1 MDNVLLLCRKK
12 FVQRSLGRRQFRFTC
27 SSNNLVCPETLYLAN
42 LWKERSESV
51 KRSITRHLCGD
62 SNPRTNVS
70 QTTRDSQRWQMQ
82 SDIGLS
88 REDKDIDWHVRVTG
102 KVASLI
108 HSTIPSSPEAFPP
121 ASLYFTWTLLT
132 EGFECF
138 IFFRVI
144 SLSRSDGN
152 CTLVRFVSM
161 ESVLNIRVSFLWK
174 KTIDF
179 EIHLDKT

>member
-1 MDNVLLLCRKK
+1 MSQEICSTIVRTKTISIHVFVEQSRLPGNALSRESLKRKK
-12 FVQRSLGRRQFRFTC
+12 RECEEEYNETPLWRFKRSNERE
-27 SSNNLVCPETLYLAN
+27 SNN
-42 LWKERSESV
+42 ERFSEMTNA
-51 KRSITRHLCGD
+51 IWY
-62 SNPRTNVS
+62 RT
-70 QTTRDSQRWQMQ
+70 
-82 SDIGLS
+82 S

-132 EGFECF
+132 EDFECF